1 MLELTAQNLREW
13 HNGQPSFDKKA
24 EKAKKKFNDYES
36 FVHQRLKQSK
46 LLSQL
51 IASAWLE
58 GEKATKIREIFTS
71 FSTGHDD
78 SELRA
83 LLTGQKPDLWN
94 KCIFDP
100 DEIQIYRFEV
110 SWETFDGKIIDNHQ
124 AVLDQKPPYF
134 TIVLP
139 FPPRPA
145 LSEFTVTLDQI
156 QSWVNAPIKEDGNGL
171 IENPF
176 PPYPYIPTTST

>member
-1 MLELTAQNLREW
+1 MAEWTAQQLRGW
-13 HNGQPSFDKKA
+13 HNHKTSCDKKVQQS
-24 EKAKKKFNDYES
+24 KKHIQNYES
-36 FVHQRLKQSK
+36 FVHQWLKQSK

-58 GEKATKIREIFTS
+58 GEKATQIREIFTS

-110 SWETFDGKIIDNHQ
+110 SWETFDGKVIDNHQ

-156 QSWVNAPIKEDGNGL
+156 QSWVNAPIQEDGNGL

-176 PPYPYIPTTST
+176 PPYPYIPTTCS